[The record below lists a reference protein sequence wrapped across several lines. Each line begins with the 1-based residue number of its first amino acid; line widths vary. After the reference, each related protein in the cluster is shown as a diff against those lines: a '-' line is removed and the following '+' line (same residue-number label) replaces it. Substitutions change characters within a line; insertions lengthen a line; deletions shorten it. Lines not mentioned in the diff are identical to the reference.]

1 MSVIISFKK
10 IFSRSIFCFHTL
22 VEVLS
27 SQQKDDVDVAGIVS
41 GTVLS
46 FIILTLVTVAS
57 LLLLLKAITR
67 LYQKKQIQMRQ
78 RDILAM

>member
-1 MSVIISFKK
+1 MSVIISCKK

-22 VEVLS
+22 VEMLS

-67 LYQKKQIQMRQ
+67 LHQKKQIQMRQ